1 VTQDRV
7 RHNDVPTLRD
17 ISSGVIIVAHQEDT
31 MPLRRALQEEGFPIE
46 EVRGPYTPEQTRYSA
61 IMRCF
66 VNHANAWRI
75 AATRERPTIVVEAD
89 FVPVRDFG
97 QLPAPVVPGQSENS
111 LGYLCACRPQVWDLV
126 RPDLARGH
134 AGATVALLI
143 SPKIAAML
151 LQFFEEEIATNPLG
165 QYSPFDS
172 KLGFWLNARGVD
184 SYLTY
189 RHYGEHGGVANTE
202 HARAGL
208 GRPHQA
214 DVLQEALAFLPM
226 YAQGSNMK
234 LWATRARARIW
245 GLLRLL
251 SGRYLAWHD
260 YRRSQ
265 AWPIVRYAIGRY
277 ILRSQPHD

>member
-1 VTQDRV
+1 VIEESALHT
-7 RHNDVPTLRD
+7 HVPALRD

-31 MPLRRALQEEGFPIE
+31 MPLRRALQEEGLPVE
-46 EVRGPYTPEQTRYSA
+46 EVRGPYTPDQTRYSA

-75 AATRERPTIVVEAD
+75 AAARERPTIVVEAD
-89 FVPVRDFG
+89 FVPVRGFG
-97 QLPAPVVPGQSENS
+97 QLPAPVVPGQGENW
-111 LGYLCACRPQVWDLV
+111 LGYLYACGPQVWDLA

-134 AGATVALLI
+134 AGGMVALLI
-143 SPKIAAML
+143 PPKVAAML
-151 LQFFEEEIATNPLG
+151 LQFFEEEIASNPLG

-172 KLGFWLNARGVD
+172 KVGFWLNARGIE

-189 RHYGEHGGVANTE
+189 RHYGEHGGIANAE

-214 DVLQEALAFLPM
+214 DVLQGDLAFLPM
-226 YAQGSNMK
+226 YASGSHLK
-234 LWATRARARIW
+234 FWSRRTRARAW

-251 SGRYLAWHD
+251 AGRYIAWHD
-260 YRRSQ
+260 MKRSRKTQ
-265 AWPIVRYAIGRY
+265 LARYVVGR
-277 ILRSQPHD
+277 LVNSRPPL